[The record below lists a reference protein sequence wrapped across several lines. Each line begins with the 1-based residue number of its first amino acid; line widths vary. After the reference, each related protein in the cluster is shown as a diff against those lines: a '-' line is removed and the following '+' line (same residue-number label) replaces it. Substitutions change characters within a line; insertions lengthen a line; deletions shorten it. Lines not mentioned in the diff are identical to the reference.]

1 MSGNRIG
8 AVGASGRAV
17 GLPSG
22 SAIATYVEAVTNHGA
37 ATRVPLSW
45 HIPSIEVGVLAYD
58 YSAPGRDPEI
68 PSDSSPRALAGAT
81 LTFERLNAA
90 KVKISQGVVFDY
102 SVELE
107 KWKWDNSDS
116 SYQWVESDD
125 LDFREFIPARFDVLF
140 TDPTGFGNDQRAH
153 GLVYAEFSG
162 ASSIAIG
169 AGETL
174 VFTYL
179 MGAVIGEPNPVIDDI
194 VMGLYAQVGDPFNIG
209 SISDGGFTI
218 GALLPVPEPP
228 SVLLLV
234 GGGMALVIWRR
245 RARARL
251 DA

>member
-1 MSGNRIG
+1 
-8 AVGASGRAV
+8 
-17 GLPSG
+17 
-22 SAIATYVEAVTNHGA
+22 
-37 ATRVPLSW
+37 
-45 HIPSIEVGVLAYD
+45 
-58 YSAPGRDPEI
+58 
-68 PSDSSPRALAGAT
+68 
-81 LTFERLNAA
+81 
-90 KVKISQGVVFDY
+90 
-102 SVELE
+102 
-107 KWKWDNSDS
+107 
-116 SYQWVESDD
+116 
-125 LDFREFIPARFDVLF
+125 LF

-162 ASSIAIG
+162 SSSIAIR

-209 SISDGGFTI
+209 AISDGGFTI

-228 SVLLLV
+228 SVLLLA